1 MEVPQM
7 TFTGFTQTDF
17 DVFSI
22 PGLEGRME
30 GIQTRIQP
38 KFKALG
44 EPLRDEVSILAG
56 NPMHLHIA
64 RHLRR
69 KINAPVDT
77 WMAIAHDKRGYKQH
91 PHFQVGLFDDRVFIW
106 LALIYELPN
115 KQAIAESYLNN
126 LKKIRRTIPKDYV
139 LSFDHMKKDHIAFK
153 GLKEQELRAALERFR
168 DIKKEEL
175 LIGHNIA
182 SSNPILADGIMF
194 AEFVKTTFETLMPLY
209 NLARQAAIK
218 N

>member
-1 MEVPQM
+1 M
-7 TFTGFTQTDF
+7 TFTGFTQNDF

-44 EPLRDEVSILAG
+44 EPLRDELSLITG
-56 NPMHLHIA
+56 NPMYLHIA
-64 RHLRR
+64 KHARR
-69 KINAPVDT
+69 KVNAPVDT
-77 WMAIAHDKRGYKQH
+77 WMAIGHDKRGYKQH
-91 PHFQVGLFDDRVFIW
+91 PHFQVGLFDDRIFVW

-115 KQAIAESYLNN
+115 KKAIAESYLTHI
-126 LKKIRRTIPKDYV
+126 KKIRRIIPKEYV
-139 LSFDHMKKDHIAFK
+139 LSADHMKKDNISFK
-153 GLKEQELRAALERFR
+153 NLKEQELQTVFERFR

-182 SSNPILADGIMF
+182 YDNPILNDGQAL
-194 AEFVKTTFETLMPLY
+194 AEFIKQTFETLMPLY
-209 NLARQAAIK
+209 QMARQASS
-218 N
+218 

>member
-1 MEVPQM
+1 M
-7 TFTGFTQTDF
+7 TFTGFTQPDF

-44 EPLRDEVSILAG
+44 EPLRDEVSLLTG
-56 NPMHLHIA
+56 NPMFLHIA
-64 RHLRR
+64 RHARR
-69 KINAPVDT
+69 KVNAPVDT
-77 WMAIAHDKRGYKQH
+77 WMAIGHDKRGYKQH

-115 KQAIAESYLNN
+115 KKAIAQSYLDN
-126 LKKIRRTIPKDYV
+126 LKKIRRMIPKDYV
-139 LSFDHMKKDHIAFK
+139 LSFDHMKKNNVSFK
-153 GLKEQELRAALERFR
+153 GLKEQELQAALERFR
-168 DIKKEEL
+168 DIKKDEL

-182 SSNPILADGIMF
+182 YDNPILADGQQF
-194 AEFVKTTFETLMPLY
+194 AEFVKNTFETLMPLY
-209 NLARQAAIK
+209 KLARQASI
-218 N
+218 